1 MQVIH
6 LRGKDDD
13 NDSERR
19 VSLTNTVCESKY
31 NGCKSGDKEEW

>member
-6 LRGKDDD
+6 LRGKDEDS
-13 NDSERR
+13 DSERR

-31 NGCKSGDKEEW
+31 EGCEGGSKKEW